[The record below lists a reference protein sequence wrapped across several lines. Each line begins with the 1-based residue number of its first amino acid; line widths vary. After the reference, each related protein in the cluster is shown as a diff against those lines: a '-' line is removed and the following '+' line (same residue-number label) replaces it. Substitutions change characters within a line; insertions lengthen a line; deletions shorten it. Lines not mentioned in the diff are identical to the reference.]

1 MVELEIK
8 HRQEVTCQILR
19 LKNDLRSKTFVW
31 SGMSGS
37 GILLDPCYFVGN
49 VNNGS
54 YFDTSDN
61 FDLPQLQDFFMTQF
75 ENCVFQ
81 HLW

>member
-1 MVELEIK
+1 
-8 HRQEVTCQILR
+8 
-19 LKNDLRSKTFVW
+19 
-31 SGMSGS
+31 MSGS
-37 GILLDPCYFVGN
+37 GILLDPCYFVDN

>member
-1 MVELEIK
+1 
-8 HRQEVTCQILR
+8 
-19 LKNDLRSKTFVW
+19 
-31 SGMSGS
+31 MSGS
-37 GILLDPCYFVGN
+37 GILLDPCYFAGN

-75 ENCVFQ
+75 ENFIFQ
-81 HLW
+81 HLWQMQDGAVTSGSKGKVVSGF

>member
-1 MVELEIK
+1 
-8 HRQEVTCQILR
+8 
-19 LKNDLRSKTFVW
+19 
-31 SGMSGS
+31 MSGS

-75 ENCVFQ
+75 ENFIFQ